1 MSLIALECIRNAAL
15 EDHIQRDRS
24 DWQTH
29 WRIEAIMSTF
39 LSLTAYRRLQK
50 YLNNSYWIMGERIIS
65 IGLAFIATVFIARYL
80 GPEDFGALAY
90 AISLAALFAAAGHM
104 GLSGLVV
111 REIVKDPNGRGE
123 ILGTVASLKFIG
135 MVTGYIILLIYA
147 ATYEG
152 LGTTNFYLISIAG
165 AALLFRPLDV
175 IDFWFQAF
183 VQARYVAIARLS
195 AHLATTA
202 FKLILVFAGSSLVYF
217 ATAQILQTA
226 LAALLLLLFFKLKA
240 ELKLAHWRFI
250 WSRAYEFLRQAW
262 LIYLGSIFAVI
273 YLKVDQVMLRWLSDT
288 QEVGQYA
295 VAAQLS
301 EAWYFIPT
309 AIVASFFPKLIKL
322 REQDET
328 LFMYRMQQLFDALL
342 LMSLAVAI
350 TMTIAAPWIITVF
363 FGSAYEASASILVIH
378 IWAAVFIFMRAAFSK
393 WVLIESVLMFSL
405 VTQGFG
411 ALINVLLNLVL
422 IPAHGGIGAAYATL
436 LSYATASFIVLFFY
450 RRTRPVFW
458 QMVWA
463 MLAPVRYAARVARSL

>member
-1 MSLIALECIRNAAL
+1 
-15 EDHIQRDRS
+15 
-24 DWQTH
+24 
-29 WRIEAIMSTF
+29 
-39 LSLTAYRRLQK
+39 
-50 YLNNSYWIMGERIIS
+50 MGEKIVS
-65 IGLAFIATVFIARYL
+65 IGLAFMATVFVARYL
-80 GPEDFGALAY
+80 GPENFGTLAY

-111 REIVKDPNGRGE
+111 REIVKDASGRSE
-123 ILGTVASLKFIG
+123 ILGTVATLKFIG
-135 MVTGYIILLIYA
+135 MATGYVILLIYA

-183 VQARYVAIARLS
+183 IQARYVAIARLS
-195 AHLATTA
+195 AHLATTT

-217 ATAQILQTA
+217 ATAQVLQTA
-226 LAALLLLLFFKLKA
+226 LAALLLLLFFKFKA
-240 ELKLAHWRFI
+240 ELKLTHWRFS
-250 WSRAYEFLRQAW
+250 WPRACEFLRQGW

-309 AIVASFFPKLIKL
+309 AIIASFFPKLIKL

-350 TMTIAAPWIITVF
+350 TMTIAAPWIIAVF
-363 FGSAYEASASILVIH
+363 FGSDYEASASILVIH
-378 IWAAVFIFMRAAFSK
+378 IWAAIFIFMRAAFSK
-393 WVLIESVLMFSL
+393 WILIEGALIFSL
-405 VTQGFG
+405 ITQGFG
-411 ALINVLLNLVL
+411 ALVNVLLNLAL
-422 IPAHGGIGAAYATL
+422 IPEYGGIGAAYATL
-436 LSYATASFIVLFFY
+436 LSYAIASFVMLFFY
-450 RRTRPVFW
+450 HKTRPIFW
-458 QMVWA
+458 QMAWA
-463 MLAPVRYAARVARSL
+463 MLAPMRYTARFIRSL